1 MSSRWIQGKYCLPL
15 PSMPEIKG
23 WKKGIILV
31 PFSEEGVIFFPY
43 NTMPK
48 PMHDTIH
55 GIIKCCVHYEFFFLP
70 PKPSQNGQIV
80 CCMTPPPRPNTTPI
94 LNVTNLVSQPS
105 GSLALFSQS
114 AQSVVSASAEL
125 GGESSVYSLV
135 SLGG

>member
-1 MSSRWIQGKYCLPL
+1 MLCPQRI
-15 PSMPEIKG
+15 
-23 WKKGIILV
+23 
-31 PFSEEGVIFFPY
+31 
-43 NTMPK
+43 
-48 PMHDTIH
+48 
-55 GIIKCCVHYEFFFLP
+55 FFLP
-70 PKPSQNGQIV
+70 PRPSQNGQIV